1 MAIKKIVP
9 VAIGGN
15 AGAALKAHLEAI
27 ERLTEEKKM
36 IQADITDHFT
46 IAKTEGFDPKIMR
59 IILKRRA
66 MDAAARA
73 EQDALVDTY
82 SRAVGTPSPADADD
96 VHGDDE
102 DDAA

>member
-9 VAIGGN
+9 VSIGGN
-15 AGAALKAHLEAI
+15 AGTALKAHLEAI

-36 IQADITDHFT
+36 IQSDITDHFT

-96 VHGDDE
+96 VHGDEDE
-102 DDAA
+102 

>member
-1 MAIKKIVP
+1 MALKKIAA
-9 VAIGGN
+9 VAVGGN
-15 AGAALKAHLEAI
+15 AGATLKAHLEAI

-82 SRAVGTPSPADADD
+82 SRAVGTPSPADADA
-96 VHGDDE
+96 VHDEE
-102 DDAA
+102 DDDA

>member
-1 MAIKKIVP
+1 MALKKIAA
-9 VAIGGN
+9 VAVGGN
-15 AGAALKAHLEAI
+15 AGATLKAHLEAI
-27 ERLTEEKKM
+27 ERLTVEKKM

-82 SRAVGTPSPADADD
+82 SRAVGTPSPADADA
-96 VHGDDE
+96 VHDEEE
-102 DDAA
+102 DDA

>member
-1 MAIKKIVP
+1 MALKKIAA
-9 VAIGGN
+9 VAVGGN
-15 AGAALKAHLEAI
+15 AGATLKAHLEAI
-27 ERLTEEKKM
+27 ERLTAEKKM

-82 SRAVGTPSPADADD
+82 SRAVGTPSPADADA
-96 VHGDDE
+96 VHDEEE
-102 DDAA
+102 DDA

>member
-1 MAIKKIVP
+1 MALKKRAA
-9 VAIGGN
+9 VAVGGN
-15 AGAALKAHLEAI
+15 AGATLKAHLEAI
-27 ERLTEEKKM
+27 ERLTVEKKM

-82 SRAVGTPSPADADD
+82 SRAVGTPSPADADA
-96 VHGDDE
+96 VHDDEE
-102 DDAA
+102 DDA

>member
-1 MAIKKIVP
+1 MAIKKIAA
-9 VAIGGN
+9 VAVGGN
-15 AGAALKAHLEAI
+15 AGATLKAHLEAI

-36 IQADITDHFT
+36 IQSDITDHFT

-82 SRAVGTPSPADADD
+82 SRAVGTPSPADADA
-96 VHGDDE
+96 VHDDEE
-102 DDAA
+102 DDA

>member
-36 IQADITDHFT
+36 IQSDITDHFT

-73 EQDALVDTY
+73 EQDALVATY
-82 SRAVGTPSPADADD
+82 SRAIGTPSLVDADD

>member
-9 VAIGGN
+9 VSIGGN
-15 AGAALKAHLEAI
+15 AGTALKAHLEAI

-36 IQADITDHFT
+36 IQSDITDHFT

-82 SRAVGTPSPADADD
+82 SRAIGTPSPADADD
-96 VHGDDE
+96 VHGDEDE
-102 DDAA
+102 